1 VTASAPARPAP
12 EPRESLRATVARLA
26 AAQKSSKGA
35 PAYSRFVNRPL
46 GRVIAALAYR
56 LGLTPN
62 TVSAVS
68 AAFSLSGI
76 LLLALARPAPGTA
89 LAVSGL
95 LVAGYAF
102 DAADGQLARLRGG
115 GSLAGEWL
123 DHMIDAAKVS
133 SLHVAVAIAV
143 YRWFGVGDAWVLV
156 PLGFTVVAA
165 VFFFGMILN
174 DQLRRQQGLGARP
187 GARATSPLRALAA
200 APTDYGVLCLAF
212 LLLGAPP
219 VFLGCYTVL
228 FAGTAAYLAL
238 AVVLWFR
245 EMQAMDRLQQ
255 PDGEVVA

>member
-1 VTASAPARPAP
+1 VTTSAPARP
-12 EPRESLRATVARLA
+12 EPPESLRATVARLA

-46 GRVIAALAYR
+46 GRLLAALAYR

-62 TVSAVS
+62 GVSAISGV
-68 AAFSLSGI
+68 FSLMGI
-76 LLLALARPAPGTA
+76 LVLALARPRPLTA

-95 LVAGYAF
+95 LVVGYAF

-143 YRWFGVGDAWVLV
+143 YRWFGVGEGWVLL

-165 VFFFGMILN
+165 VFFFGMTLN
-174 DQLRRQQGLGARP
+174 DQLRRQRGLGAGQGTR
-187 GARATSPLRALAA
+187 GTSPLRSLVAV
-200 APTDYGVLCLAF
+200 PTDYGVLCLAF
-212 LLLGAPP
+212 LLLAAPSA
-219 VFLGCYTVL
+219 FLVCYGVL
-228 FAGTAAYLAL
+228 FVGTSGYLVL
-238 AVVLWFR
+238 AVVVWFR
-245 EMQAMDRLQQ
+245 EMRGLDR
-255 PDGEVVA
+255 EVRA

>member
-1 VTASAPARPAP
+1 MTTSAPARPTP
-12 EPRESLRATVARLA
+12 EPRESLRATIARLA

-46 GRVIAALAYR
+46 GRLIAAVAYR
-56 LGLTPN
+56 FGLTPN
-62 TVSAVS
+62 GVSAIS
-68 AAFSLSGI
+68 AAFSLTGI
-76 LLLALARPAPGTA
+76 LVVALARPSPLTA

-95 LVAGYAF
+95 LVVGYAF

-174 DQLRRQQGLGARP
+174 DQLRRQRGLGARP
-187 GARATSPLRALAA
+187 GAAATSPLRSLAA
-200 APTDYGVLCLAF
+200 VPTDYGVLCLAF
-212 LLLGAPP
+212 VLLAAPAA
-219 VFLGCYTVL
+219 FLAGYTLL
-228 FAGTAAYLAL
+228 FAGTTVYLLAALVA
-238 AVVLWFR
+238 WFR
-245 EMQAMDRLQQ
+245 EMQGLDR
-255 PDGEVVA
+255 A